1 MTSKK
6 RKLRSD
12 NISRY
17 IIYRGVTESGE
28 RFKAQIY
35 VNKKQFLVYM
45 IQTYLGM
52 YDTPKEAAVAYEL
65 HMIVLSSMYQ
75 KIN

>member
-1 MTSKK
+1 
-6 RKLRSD
+6 
-12 NISRY
+12 
-17 IIYRGVTESGE
+17 V
-28 RFKAQIY
+28 FKAQIY